1 MTTHGRTSR
10 LRMAAVAA
18 AALSC
23 VMAVPPG
30 AGAEAPPAAP
40 VEITIFNVSGLRGT
54 LEPTNGYV
62 RVPPDPVPAEERF
75 GGLAYLSGYFQQRAR
90 AATNPPLLLTA
101 GDAAGASPALSDL
114 LDDEPM
120 IDVMNMMGF
129 DADTLGN
136 HNFDRGL
143 AHLRRLAGRAR
154 FPYVVAN
161 LVDRRGR
168 APDWTR
174 ESLILERGG
183 VQIGITGVT
192 TPEIPR
198 IVRRGVLGGLRV
210 LDPVSTTNAS
220 VRRLRAQGADA
231 VVVLAHIG
239 ADNLVGTAGGG
250 PLFELAQRLR
260 GVDVLIGDHTHA
272 QVDQPVV
279 AADGETMLVVQNL
292 SRGICFTEIKLQ
304 VDPVSGVVAAAA
316 DFQPA
321 WTRGAEPDRDI
332 QRYITGLR
340 DRLQPL
346 LRQEVARS
354 EIPVPYSMLYLSE
367 MNLGNL
373 VTDAMR
379 AQYGTD
385 FAFLNSGALRGNLT
399 RSDDRDDAGSY
410 VIRTEYV
417 YDTLPFGNNVTT
429 AEITGSE
436 LKEILEN
443 GVSRVPQPDAR
454 FIQVSG
460 LEFTY
465 RSTAPPGNRV
475 VEVRY
480 PDGKSVDL
488 GSAARYKVALTDFM
502 TEGGDDYP
510 TLVGRALT
518 RAALIEVVS
527 KYLIREALISPPGP
541 IAPAPIPETRIFRRD
556 P

>member
-1 MTTHGRTSR
+1 MSVHGRASR
-10 LRMAAVAA
+10 PRRIAA
-18 AALSC
+18 AAAVLSC
-23 VMAVPPG
+23 LVGVPQG
-30 AGAEAPPAAP
+30 AGAGVPEAAP
-40 VEITIFNVSGLRGT
+40 TEITIFNVSGLRGT

-62 RVPPDPVPAEERF
+62 RIPPDPVPSEERF
-75 GGLAYLSGYFQQRAR
+75 GGLAYLAGYFEQRAR
-90 AATNPPLLLTA
+90 TATNPPLLLTA
-101 GDAAGASPALSDL
+101 GDAVGASPALSDL

-120 IDVMNMMGF
+120 IDLMNMMGF
-129 DADTLGN
+129 DVDTLGN

-143 AHLRRLAGRAR
+143 AHLRGLAARAR

-161 LVDRRGR
+161 LVNRRGH
-168 APDWTR
+168 APNWTQ
-174 ESLILERGG
+174 ESVIFERGG

-198 IVRRGVLGGLRV
+198 IVRRGALGDLRV
-210 LDPVSTTNAS
+210 LDPVSRTNAA

-239 ADNLVGTAGGG
+239 AHNIEGTATGG
-250 PLFELAQRLR
+250 PLLELAPRLR

-279 AADGETMLVVQNL
+279 AADGKTMLVVQNL
-292 SRGICFTEIKLQ
+292 SRGVSFTEIKLQ

-316 DFQPA
+316 DFQLA
-321 WTRGAEPDRDI
+321 STRGAEPDRDI
-332 QRYITGLR
+332 QRYITSLR

-346 LRQEVARS
+346 LRQEVALS
-354 EIPVPYSMLYLSE
+354 EIPVPYSILYLSE

-399 RSDDRDDAGSY
+399 RSDDRDEAGNY
-410 VIRTEYV
+410 VIRTEYI
-417 YDTLPFGNNVTT
+417 YDTLPFGSNVTT

-443 GVSRVPQPDAR
+443 GVSRMPKPDAR

-465 RSTAPPGNRV
+465 RSTATAGDRV

-488 GSAARYKVALTDFM
+488 GSAARYTVALTDFM
-502 TEGGDDYP
+502 AEGGDDYP
-510 TLVGRALT
+510 RLLGRSLT

-527 KYLIREALISPPGP
+527 KYLIREAVISPPGP
-541 IAPAPIPETRIFRRD
+541 VAPAPAPETRIFHRN